1 MFGQALQDEES
12 ARDVLGRKSGKSW
25 SAGNVMSAESSVSA
39 PWVTWAS
46 EMRMGEE
53 RNSGGG

>member
-1 MFGQALQDEES
+1 MRSQPGTFLA
-12 ARDVLGRKSGKSW
+12 GRVVSVRTGD
-25 SAGNVMSAESSVSA
+25 VMSAESSVSV

-53 RNSGGG
+53 RNSGGR